1 MRPVLVSQRVDVIA
15 GRDER
20 RDALDQ
26 RLAGVLAACGLL
38 AVPVPNQPELVAA
51 LWQAVRPQGLVLSG
65 GNDLNEYGGDSP
77 ERDHTERVLLDLA
90 LAEHQPVLGICR
102 GLQMMVHYFGG
113 SLQRV
118 AGHTA
123 TRHGVSGALRDLQLD
138 AEVNS
143 YHDWGIAEL
152 GGVLQPLAH
161 ASDGTVEAAGH
172 HGQRVLGIMWH
183 PEREPGLSALDRALI
198 ERHFA

>member
-1 MRPVLVSQRVDVIA
+1 VLVSQRVDVIA

-26 RLAGVLAACGLL
+26 RLVHLLAECGLL
-38 AVPVPNQPELVAA
+38 AVPVPNRPELVAE
-51 LWQAVRPQGLVLSG
+51 LWRAVRPHGVVLSG
-65 GNDLNEYGGDSP
+65 GNDLSAYGGSSP
-77 ERDHTERVLLDLA
+77 ERDNTERALLDLA

-118 AGHTA
+118 AGHVA
-123 TRHGVSGALRDLQLD
+123 ARHQVSGLLRDLVLD

-143 YHDWGIAEL
+143 YHDWGIAEQ
-152 GGVLQPLAH
+152 GDVLRPLAH
-161 ASDGTVEAAGH
+161 AADGSVEAAGH

-183 PEREPGLSALDRALI
+183 PEREAVPTALDRTLI
-198 ERHFA
+198 EQHFA